1 MKKML
6 MAGVTMLALVS
17 AVCAQPAREIRF
29 GTEPGYKPFEYKNT
43 TGQIEGFDIDLGE
56 ALCAQLKA
64 KCVWVESTFDGMIP
78 ALKAKKFDAILSAM
92 TINEKRLKEIAFS
105 DRIYQVPAKL
115 VVKTGSPLLPT
126 AASLKGKRVGVQ
138 QGTTHEAFALK
149 HWQPGGVEV
158 VAYKSA
164 TDIYPDLANGRLD
177 GAINTALVMTD
188 TFLSTPEGKGF
199 SFAGGDLRDAAI
211 YGPGVGIGLRKEDD
225 ELRRNINSALIEVK
239 KIGTYKKLAAKYFPY
254 DISGD

>member
-6 MAGVTMLALVS
+6 MAGMTLLVLAS
-17 AVCAQPAREIRF
+17 AVCAQPSREIRF

-43 TGQIEGFDIDLGE
+43 TGKIEGFDIDLGE

-64 KCVWVESTFDGMIP
+64 KCVWVENTFDGMIP
-78 ALKAKKFDAILSAM
+78 ALKAKKFDAVLSAM

-105 DRIYQVPAKL
+105 DPIYQVPAKL

-138 QGTTHEAFALK
+138 QGTTHETYALK
-149 HWQPGGVEV
+149 HWKPGGVEV

-164 TDIYPDLANGRLD
+164 TDMYPDLANGRLD
-177 GAINTALVMTD
+177 GAVNTALVMTE
-188 TFLSTPEGKGF
+188 TFLSMPQGKGF
-199 SFAGGDLRDAAI
+199 SFAGDDLRDSAI

-225 ELRRNINSALIEVK
+225 ELRRNLNSALAEVK
-239 KIGTYKKLAAKYFPY
+239 KSGVYKKLSAKYFSY